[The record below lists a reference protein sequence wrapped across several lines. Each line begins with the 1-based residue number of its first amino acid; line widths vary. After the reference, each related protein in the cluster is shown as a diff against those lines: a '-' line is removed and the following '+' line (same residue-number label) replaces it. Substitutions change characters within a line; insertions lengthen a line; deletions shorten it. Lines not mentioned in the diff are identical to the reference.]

1 MVRHLKVRAKIEQM
15 EIRTQQFIQ
24 QVIEEYFMDSPA
36 GINKAVSL
44 LMTAVK
50 QNNPFAIIWKL
61 KRKIDEKRQAH
72 GLWQD

>member
-1 MVRHLKVRAKIEQM
+1 MVRHLKVRAKIEQR